1 MDSALRN
8 VFLRVSFGR
17 VCEFTLFSYLPFS
30 HCTVFYFHVDLFL
43 AISLIDTPGH
53 VDFGYE
59 VSRSLAACEGALLV
73 VDAAQGIEAQV
84 RCPPPESWF
93 FFSTCQK
100 IAQQHSLTVTTVHDS
115 VCLDIGKCVS
125 GAG

>member
-1 MDSALRN
+1 MYLVC
-8 VFLRVSFGR
+8 VFDCFCLSIMYLFFSF
-17 VCEFTLFSYLPFS
+17 
-30 HCTVFYFHVDLFL
+30 HADLFL
-43 AISLIDTPGH
+43 TISLIDTPGH

-84 RCPPPESWF
+84 RSFFVCEFWF
-93 FFSTCQK
+93 FFSCDLQCRHAIK
-100 IAQQHSLTVTTVHDS
+100 LAKQHSLTVTTVHDS